1 MKALITLQPTEPP
14 LSMNWYRHPMVISM
28 KNSLIANVA
37 FEGTKNGNGAWGSNA
52 LGGNIP
58 SNAYWVWNSGVHNT
72 LVFTFSFDDLISQLP
87 SALVATHIDNSGV
100 LSVSYDDGAT
110 WAAIGSTSNWQNEL
124 VVEVD
129 DVTDATIIRF
139 ACSDVGVVGGF
150 IANVAFEGIDY
161 PTSDPISSNYYEL
174 VSASDGD
181 YELIYTANGNGAWG
195 AHALGGNVPSDAYWV
210 WNKQTDNSLTFD
222 FRFDI
227 IVDGGV
233 SALCEDR
240 CEARC
245 EKRQAKRTT
254 KQPRRS
260 STSSANNHVMAN
272 KMMYL
277 NGALEETLN
286 YSAFGVFMFGFACS
300 AVLSLVIVAIW
311 YYWYY

>member
-1 MKALITLQPTEPP
+1 MSLLFPLVSLLFTASESADAIVYCHMDNYGTIT
-14 LSMNWYRHPMVISM
+14 
-28 KNSLIANVA
+28 
-37 FEGTKNGNGAWGSNA
+37 
-52 LGGNIP
+52 
-58 SNAYWVWNSGVHNT
+58 
-72 LVFTFSFDDLISQLP
+72 
-87 SALVATHIDNSGV
+87 
-100 LSVSYDDGAT
+100 VSHDDGASYT
-110 WAAIGSTSNWQNEL
+110 EVGSESSWPREL
-124 VVEVD
+124 SVTIP
-129 DVTDATIIRF
+129 DVTASTIIQF
-139 ACSDVGVVGGF
+139 TVVDVGVVGGF

-286 YSAFGVFMFGFACS
+286 YSAFDGFMFGFACS
-300 AVLSLVIVAIW
+300 AVLSMVVVAMW
-311 YYWYY
+311 YYWYYRPRKGMDYSELN